1 MAIIGR
7 RAWRLCG
14 MAAVI
19 TMLVLWRT
27 RSYEPPARAVSTAP
41 TTRYTEPLAALT
53 ATPRVP
59 SACFLFITRTMSL
72 TKVRRTMF
80 DIEQRFNSRYHYPY
94 VFLSER
100 QFSDEFQLN
109 VRNIASSPVTFAL
122 INNWSAPRNDNS
134 THAGSNSKA
143 LGFRN
148 MVRYWAHPFAT
159 HPALATYTRVW
170 RLEPGAHFP
179 CDFTADPFR
188 RMHKH
193 KLQYA
198 FAISLASPAPTVW
211 PHALDFLR
219 HSSHLLHASNSMAWL
234 FPSTS
239 NSTVC
244 QFLTNSELV
253 DLRFIRSPAYTALF
267 ELIDRKL
274 PFHHSQWSNDDD
286 VTVRS
291 LAVALLL
298 DASQVAWLNDSA
310 YTHDL
315 LSNCP
320 ADPELQKRCHCD
332 PSESSHLLPMSCS
345 ARWTTAPRSLHID
358 PLDLL

>member
-1 MAIIGR
+1 
-7 RAWRLCG
+7 
-14 MAAVI
+14 
-19 TMLVLWRT
+19 
-27 RSYEPPARAVSTAP
+27 
-41 TTRYTEPLAALT
+41 
-53 ATPRVP
+53 
-59 SACFLFITRTMSL
+59 MSL

-80 DIEQRFNSRYHYPY
+80 DIEQRFNSRFHYPY
-94 VFLSER
+94 VFLSEHE
-100 QFSDEFQLN
+100 FSDEFQLK
-109 VRNIASSPVTFAL
+109 VQNIASSNVTFAR
-122 INNWSAPRNDNS
+122 ITHNWTAPSNS
-134 THAGSNSKA
+134 THIKSNSKA

-159 HPALATYTRVW
+159 HPALRTYTRVW
-170 RLEPGAHFP
+170 RLEPGSHFP
-179 CDFTADPFR
+179 CDFTTDPFH

-198 FAISLASPAPTVW
+198 FAISLASPAPTMW
-211 PHALDFLR
+211 SHALDFLR
-219 HSSHLLHASNSMAWL
+219 HSQHLLSASNSMAWL
-234 FPSTS
+234 SQSTNS
-239 NSTVC
+239 STVC
-244 QFLTNSELV
+244 QFLSNSELV

-267 ELIDRKL
+267 ERMDQKL
-274 PFHHSQWSNDDD
+274 LLSHNQWSKDDD

-298 DASQVAWLNDSA
+298 DASQVAWLDDSA

-320 ADPELQKRCHCD
+320 SDPELQKRCHCD

-345 ARWTTAPRSLHID
+345 ARWTTAPRSLYID

>member
-1 MAIIGR
+1 
-7 RAWRLCG
+7 
-14 MAAVI
+14 
-19 TMLVLWRT
+19 MLVLWRT
-27 RSYEPPARAVSTAP
+27 RSYEPPAQALSTAP
-41 TTRYTEPLAALT
+41 TRYTEPLAALPS
-53 ATPRVP
+53 TPRVP

-80 DIEQRFNSRYHYPY
+80 DIEQRFNARFHYPY
-94 VFLSER
+94 VFLSELE
-100 QFSDEFQLN
+100 FSAEFQLK
-109 VRNIASSPVTFAL
+109 VRSIASSNVTFAL
-122 INNWSAPRNDNS
+122 ITHNWATSSNS
-134 THAGSNSKA
+134 THINGNSNA

-159 HPALATYTRVW
+159 HSALSTYTRVW
-170 RLEPGAHFP
+170 RLEPGSHFP
-179 CDFTADPFR
+179 CDFATDPFR
-188 RMHKH
+188 RMHNL

-198 FAISLASPAPTVW
+198 FAISLASPAPTIW
-211 PHALDFLR
+211 FHALDFLR
-219 HSSHLLHASNSMAWL
+219 HSSHLLSASNSMAWL
-234 FPSTS
+234 SPSS
-239 NSTVC
+239 NNSTVC

-253 DLRFIRSPAYTALF
+253 DLRFIRSPSYTALF
-267 ELIDRKL
+267 ERMDQKL
-274 PFHHSQWSNDDD
+274 TLSHNQWSKDDD
-286 VTVRS
+286 VAVRS

-298 DASQVAWLNDSA
+298 DASQVAWLDDLA